1 MFREP
6 PRPSLYPFDNRNI
19 HPKLPPKVR
28 ELFDDGHYS
37 QATALAVKHLDKEI
51 QRHSGITTESGFKL
65 MMAAF
70 DGTIPKVKLNP
81 LARMSKKVCVLFSLE
96 G

>member
-1 MFREP
+1 
-6 PRPSLYPFDNRNI
+6 
-19 HPKLPPKVR
+19 VR

-51 QRHSGITTESGFKL
+51 QRHSGIATESGLKS

-70 DGTIPKVKLNP
+70 DGTIPKVNLN
-81 LARMSKKVCVLFSLE
+81 SLPKMRDKDEQE
-96 G
+96 GFR